1 MRTLIVHLQCRRLSR
16 SVLALACAAALMVA
30 AVPADAAPVDGP
42 NDPRFSASLLRP
54 KTQAPVIRELH
65 TVIRERDAGRTL
77 AIVLAGVALFV
88 ATGTA
93 AYSGVVVRRRG
104 VSTQT

>member
-1 MRTLIVHLQCRRLSR
+1 MF
-16 SVLALACAAALMVA
+16 A

-42 NDPRFSASLLRP
+42 NDPRFWPSLQQP
-54 KTQAPVIRELH
+54 KPQAPVIRELQ

-88 ATGTA
+88 ASGTG
-93 AYSGVVVRRRG
+93 AYSVVVGRRRG
-104 VSTQT
+104 LSTQT